1 MRKRGFVVS
10 QIMVYAF
17 AIMIFTLIIFW
28 GYKSIKTFS
37 TSSEQSGL
45 KSFEI
50 NFLADMESMSLK
62 RGSIKE
68 FSYSVPYGYDVF
80 CIIDPT
86 NKSIFNSA
94 IISNYPHIR
103 NSLEDNS
110 ENVFLIGKNSP
121 YSFKSGSIRI
131 KKYPYYFC
139 TDIKKN
145 KFAFSVKGT
154 VMDGEISAQIL
165 AETISS
171 KNISEFGITSYDSVN
186 DTTTIVTNQ
195 EIKLESTD
203 KLMYVKIPI
212 GTITIPGANEILTI
226 EILRS
231 GEESETYS
239 VEPTGATSSNKV
251 IYGLTPKSGI
261 CVASNPTGLGAS
273 HDIFNA
279 MRQCDGNF
287 ELYEFDGII

>member
-37 TSSEQSGL
+37 NSAENSGL

-68 FSYSVPYGYDVF
+68 FSYTIPYGYDVF

-94 IISNYPHIR
+94 IVSKYPHIK
-103 NSLEDNS
+103 NSLDDSSDNI
-110 ENVFLIGKNSP
+110 FLIGKNSP
-121 YSFKSGSIRI
+121 YAFKSNNIRI
-131 KKYPYYFC
+131 KKYPYYSC

-145 KFAFSVKGT
+145 KITFSVKGT

-165 AETISS
+165 AETIAS
-171 KNISEFGITSYDSVN
+171 KNISEFGTTSYDSRT
-186 DTTTIVTNQ
+186 DKTTIITNQ

-203 KLMYVKIPI
+203 KLMYVKIPA
-212 GTITIPGANEILTI
+212 GTITIPGTNDILTI
-226 EILRS
+226 EILRP

-239 VEPTGATSSNKV
+239 VEPTGAISINNV

-261 CVASNPTGLGAS
+261 CDASNPTGLGAS
-273 HDIFNA
+273 HDISHAKN
-279 MRQCDGNF
+279 QCDGNF
-287 ELYEFDGII
+287 ELYEFDRII